1 VIDYYSVLSRAVASL
16 DANSAQAR
24 AELFDRA
31 RQMLAAR
38 IRTEGPEWTDAD
50 IQAELANLDAA
61 IDRIESDIAESDIA
75 QPAPRSST
83 TPPPP
88 PPPATPASR
97 DETVPRP
104 NRTIALLGVLGLGGV
119 VLVGLGLYLLRG
131 GLVASAPHANAG
143 AKATTAVTQMDDGEV
158 QPGVDG
164 GSTSEGLPYYLRRQ
178 VVYYRSVYTEG
189 MIIVERSQ
197 RYLYLVQPM
206 SRAIRYGIG
215 VGDECTPIV
224 GLHRI
229 TRKEEWPSWSP
240 SPELLKRHAYPS
252 KLAGG
257 PGNPL
262 GARAIRL
269 DDDIAGIHGTNAPK
283 SIGQSLDLGCIR
295 LVNEDV
301 VDLDKRVAVGAGVV
315 VMD

>member
-1 VIDYYSVLSRAVASL
+1 MIDYYSVLSRAVASL

-38 IRTEGPEWTDAD
+38 IRTEGQEWTDAD

-61 IDRIESDIAESDIA
+61 IDRIESDIA
-75 QPAPRSST
+75 QPVTHSST
-83 TPPPP
+83 RPP
-88 PPPATPASR
+88 PPPATPASH

-104 NRTIALLGVLGLGGV
+104 KRTIALLSVLGLGGV

-131 GLVASAPHANAG
+131 GLVASAPHDNAG
-143 AKATTAVTQMDDGEV
+143 AKATAVVTQMDDGEV

-164 GSTSEGLPYYLRRQ
+164 GSTSAGLPYYLRRQ

-215 VGDECTPIV
+215 VGDECTSIV